1 LPNRWV
7 PDALLKNGRLKNPM
21 PLVTLQDIY
30 LSYGQPPLI
39 DHINLVIEP
48 GERVCLIGRNG
59 AGKST
64 LLKILT
70 GQVIADEGVLKRA
83 AGVKIAQLEQSV
95 PHDATGSVFDV
106 IAEGLGEEGKLA
118 ARYHHLILQLG
129 NDPSDKV
136 MNELEDV
143 QSELER
149 VDGWDINQRVES
161 IVTTMELD
169 PDVDIS
175 SLSGGYK
182 RRVLLARALVCKPDL
197 LLLDEPTNHLDIDAI
212 QWVEQFLLK
221 WEGALLFISHD
232 RRFMDNLATRFIEI
246 DRGKLAEFNCN
257 YATYIQRKKDML
269 ETEDRH
275 NALFDKRLSQEEV
288 WIRQGIKAR
297 RTRNE
302 GRVRALEALRVEH
315 AARRKQVGTAKM
327 DIQQADKSGKIVAEA
342 EDISFAFDDG
352 NAVVKSFSTLIQ
364 RGDKVGLIGRN
375 GVGKTTLLKLLL
387 GQLEPQQGN
396 IKTGTNLNIA
406 YFDQYRAALDESKTV
421 QDNVSGGKDIL
432 EVGGKSRHVISY
444 LQDFLFS
451 PDRCRQPVSA
461 LSGGERN
468 RLLLAKLFTRP
479 SNILVLD
486 EPTNDLDIDTLDL
499 LEELLID
506 YKGTVLLVSH
516 DRSFLNN
523 VVTSTLVFE
532 GNAVIKQYI
541 GGYDDWLRQ
550 RKAEQAATTTKPAAT
565 ATKASS
571 KTDAQVKK
579 RSYKVQRELDQL
591 PAEIERLETE
601 IGALSEQMNQPDFY
615 QAERS
620 VTAAIEKNL
629 ATVQE
634 QLNHCY
640 QRWEELET
648 D

>member
-1 LPNRWV
+1 
-7 PDALLKNGRLKNPM
+7 M
-21 PLVTLQDIY
+21 PLVTLQDIF

-70 GQVIADEGVLKRA
+70 GQVIADDGVLKRA

-95 PHDATGSVFDV
+95 PHDAVGSVFDV
-106 IAEGLGEEGKLA
+106 IAEGLGAEGKLA
-118 ARYHHLILQLG
+118 ARYHHLILELSS
-129 NDPSDKV
+129 NPTDKV
-136 MNELEDV
+136 MRELEEC
-143 QSELER
+143 QAELER
-149 VDGWDINQRVES
+149 VDGWDINQRVEA
-161 IVTTMELD
+161 IVTKMDLN

-212 QWVEQFLLK
+212 KWVEQFLLK

-246 DRGKLAEFNCN
+246 DRGKIAEFNCN
-257 YATYIQRKKDML
+257 YSTYIQRKKEML
-269 ETEDRH
+269 EIEDKH

-302 GRVRALEALRVEH
+302 GRVRALESMRREYAD
-315 AARRKQVGTAKM
+315 RRKQQGTAKM
-327 DIQQADKSGKIVAEA
+327 DIQQAQKSGKIVAEA
-342 EDISFAFDDG
+342 ENINFAFNDG
-352 NAVVKSFSTLIQ
+352 EQVVKSFSTLIQ

-387 GQLEPQQGN
+387 GQLEPQTGTV
-396 IKTGTNLNIA
+396 KTGTNLDIA
-406 YFDQYRAALDESKTV
+406 YFDQYRSALDESKTV
-421 QDNVSGGKDIL
+421 QDNVSGGRDML
-432 EVGGKSRHVISY
+432 EIGGKSRHVISY

-506 YKGTVLLVSH
+506 YKGTILLVSH
-516 DRSFLNN
+516 DRAFLNN

-532 GNAVIKQYI
+532 GDAVINQYI

-550 RKAEQAATTTKPAAT
+550 RKVETASSEKAAAKTQEKPAT
-565 ATKASS
+565 ST
-571 KTDAQVKK
+571 KK
-579 RSYKVQRELDQL
+579 RSYKVQRELDML

-601 IGALSEQMNQPDFY
+601 IGEISEQMNQADFY
-615 QAERS
+615 QSERS
-620 VTAAIEKNL
+620 VTEAVEKNL
-629 ATVQE
+629 SDLQQ

-640 QRWEELET
+640 QRWEELEAQ
-648 D
+648 

>member
-1 LPNRWV
+1 
-7 PDALLKNGRLKNPM
+7 M

-421 QDNVSGGKDIL
+421 QDNVSGGKDML

-550 RKAEQAATTTKPAAT
+550 RKAEQAATATKPAAT

>member
-421 QDNVSGGKDIL
+421 QDNVSGGKDML

-601 IGALSEQMNQPDFY
+601 IGAISEQMNQPDFY

>member
-1 LPNRWV
+1 
-7 PDALLKNGRLKNPM
+7 M
-21 PLVTLQDIY
+21 PLVTLQDIF

-70 GQVIADEGVLKRA
+70 GQVIADDGVLKRA

-95 PHDATGSVFDV
+95 PHDAVGSVFDV
-106 IAEGLGEEGKLA
+106 IAEGLGAEGQLA
-118 ARYHHLILQLG
+118 ARYHHLIVELSA
-129 NDPSDKV
+129 NPTDKV
-136 MNELEDV
+136 MRELEEC
-143 QSELER
+143 QAELER
-149 VDGWDINQRVES
+149 VDGWDINQRVEA
-161 IVTTMELD
+161 IVTKMDLD
-169 PDVDIS
+169 PDVDIA

-182 RRVLLARALVCKPDL
+182 RRVLLARALVCNPDL
-197 LLLDEPTNHLDIDAI
+197 LLLDEPTNHLDIEAI
-212 QWVEQFLLK
+212 KWVEQFLLK

-246 DRGKLAEFNCN
+246 DRGKIAEFNCN
-257 YATYIQRKKDML
+257 YSTYIQRKKEML
-269 ETEDRH
+269 EIEDKH

-302 GRVRALEALRVEH
+302 GRVRALEAMRREY
-315 AARRKQVGTAKM
+315 ADRRKQQGTAKM
-327 DIQQADKSGKIVAEA
+327 DIQQAEKSGKIVAEA
-342 EDISFAFDDG
+342 ENINFAFDDG
-352 NAVVKSFSTLIQ
+352 ANNGSSAVVKSFSTLIQ

-387 GQLEPQQGN
+387 GQLEPQSGTV
-396 IKTGTNLNIA
+396 KTGTNLNIA
-406 YFDQYRAALDESKTV
+406 YFDQYRSALDESKTV
-421 QDNVSGGKDIL
+421 QDNVSGGRDMLDI
-432 EVGGKSRHVISY
+432 GGKSRHVISY

-506 YKGTVLLVSH
+506 YKGTILLVSH
-516 DRSFLNN
+516 DRAFLNN

-532 GNAVIKQYI
+532 GNAVINQYI

-550 RKAEQAATTTKPAAT
+550 RKVE
-565 ATKASS
+565 
-571 KTDAQVKK
+571 TDAKQKAPAQTHKK
-579 RSYKVQRELDQL
+579 TAAAAKKLSYKAQRELDML

-601 IGALSEQMNQPDFY
+601 IGEITEQMNQPDFY
-615 QAERS
+615 QSDRS
-620 VTAAIEKNL
+620 VTATVEKNL
-629 ATVQE
+629 SDLQQ

-640 QRWEELET
+640 QRWEELEAQ
-648 D
+648 